1 MAKQVPNELITTKE
15 QSTDNQFLQIEPL
28 IRIIRGQ
35 QVLLDSDLAI
45 LYGVETRQLN
55 QQVKRNIERFPE
67 DFMFQL
73 TKVELINLKSQI
85 ATSSATNDS
94 LRSQIVTLNTENY
107 SIRSQNATLNAGTN
121 LKSQIVTSS
130 HGGARKLPYAF
141 TENGIAMLSSVLR
154 SPIAIQVNIRIMRAF
169 TAMRQFIASNAQIFQ
184 RLDVMEQ
191 NQLAIV
197 AHQTETDHK
206 LEEIFRR
213 LDSGNVQP
221 HQGIFYDGQIFD
233 AYTFINDRIREATTR
248 IILIDNYIDDS
259 VLTILSKRAD
269 KVAAT
274 IYTKKPTAQL
284 QLDIQKHNAQ
294 YPPIS
299 VIEFDRSH
307 DRFLCI
313 DDTVY
318 HLGASIK
325 DLGKKWFA
333 FNRMDMPTSELL
345 QKITI

>member
-1 MAKQVPNELITTKE
+1 MTNEIVLYQPNEQMSLEVKLENETVWLTQQQIADLFGVKRPAVTKHLGNIFREGELDITSVSSILEHTAADGKIY
-15 QSTDNQFLQIEPL
+15 STQFYN
-28 IRIIRGQ
+28 
-35 QVLLDSDLAI
+35 LDAI
-45 LYGVETRQLN
+45 LSVGYRVN
-55 QQVKRNIERFPE
+55 SK
-67 DFMFQL
+67 
-73 TKVELINLKSQI
+73 
-85 ATSSATNDS
+85 
-94 LRSQIVTLNTENY
+94 
-107 SIRSQNATLNAGTN
+107 NATL
-121 LKSQIVTSS
+121 
-130 HGGARKLPYAF
+130 
-141 TENGIAMLSSVLR
+141 
-154 SPIAIQVNIRIMRAF
+154 
-169 TAMRQFIASNAQIFQ
+169 
-184 RLDVMEQ
+184 
-191 NQLAIV
+191 
-197 AHQTETDHK
+197 
-206 LEEIFRR
+206 FRR
-213 LDSGNVQP
+213 WANQVLKEYMLRGYAVNQRIVYVEEYFDKRLRAHEQRIENVEQKIDFFVRTSLPP

-299 VIEFDRSH
+299 VIEFDHSH

-313 DDTVY
+313 DETVY

-333 FNRMDMPTSELL
+333 FNRMEMKTTELL
-345 QKITI
+345 QKIQTTYKTPPS

>member
-1 MAKQVPNELITTKE
+1 MAKQLPNELITTKD

-28 IRIIRGQ
+28 IRTIRGQ

-45 LYGVETRQLN
+45 LYGVETKRLN
-55 QQVKRNIERFPE
+55 EQVKRNIERFPE

-107 SIRSQNATLNAGTN
+107 SIRSQNATIDNRGRHT
-121 LKSQIVTSS
+121 KY
-130 HGGARKLPYAF
+130 LPYAF

-206 LEEIFRR
+206 LEEVFRR

-274 IYTKKPTAQL
+274 IYTKKPSAQL

-294 YPPIS
+294 YTPID
-299 VIEFDRSH
+299 IIAFDRSH

-313 DDTVY
+313 DETVY

-333 FNRMDMPTSELL
+333 FNRMEMSTSELL
-345 QKITI
+345 QKLPV